1 MLVKYRVYEV
11 GKDFKVTSKAVM
23 EILKRYGVEPKNH
36 MTTLD
41 EGELDI
47 IFEHFTQN
55 NQTEDLDAYL
65 IAGQKELEV
74 KKAEEEAQRK
84 AEEEA
89 AKARRAAA
97 LAEAGAEKKKATKQ
111 PAKDK
116 AQKPRETTARPP
128 AAGAPAQRPASQQ
141 PQQQKIAVLNKDG
154 TRSVRYV
161 DTRTP
166 VSVDLSKYDERIE
179 DMVPERAARIQ
190 GASKQ
195 KLKKSPH
202 AQRAPY
208 GTQKKRESEAERLL
222 RLQLEKARK
231 QQLSI
236 TLPDQ
241 ISVGELATRLK
252 VTNAQVVKKL
262 MSYGVMASASEIID
276 FDTAAIITEEFG
288 AKYTREVVVTIEDRL
303 IDDSEDK
310 TEDLKPRSPVVVVMG
325 HVDHGKTS
333 LLDAIRHANVVEGEA
348 GGITQHIGAYR
359 VEVKGREITFLDT
372 PGHAAFTSMRARG
385 AQVTDI
391 AILVVAADD
400 GIMPQT
406 VEAIN
411 HAKAAGV
418 SIVVA
423 INKIDKE
430 TADPERVKQALTEY
444 ELVPE
449 EWGGDVICVPVS
461 ALKRTN
467 IDTLLEMVLLVADM
481 KDLKANPDRA
491 ARGTVIEAKLDRGR
505 GPVATVLVQSGTL
518 RTGDIIIAGM
528 TVGRVRLMQ
537 NDKGEQ
543 IDAAGPSVPVE
554 IIGLSEVPEA
564 GDMFHAVSDERMAR
578 ELVEQRK
585 FKAKQEQYKATQK
598 VSLDDLFERIKEG
611 QMKELPIIVKGDVQG
626 SVEAVRTSLEKLSN
640 DEVRVKV
647 IHGGVGAI
655 SESDIM
661 LATAS
666 NAIVVGFNVR
676 PDPGAR
682 ESAEL
687 NNVDIRLYRV
697 IYECIE
703 EVEAAMKGLLAPK
716 YKEVIHGH
724 AQVRQTFKVP
734 GVGTV
739 AGCYVTDGRIVR
751 NSQVRL
757 LRDNVVVFEGKIS
770 SLRRFKDDVREVAEN
785 FECGIGLE
793 RFNDIKENDV
803 IESFDMEEI
812 KP

>member
-1 MLVKYRVYEV
+1 MGGDVQNVEV
-11 GKDFKVTSKAVM
+11 SA
-23 EILKRYGVEPKNH
+23 
-36 MTTLD
+36 
-41 EGELDI
+41 
-47 IFEHFTQN
+47 
-55 NQTEDLDAYL
+55 
-65 IAGQKELEV
+65 
-74 KKAEEEAQRK
+74 
-84 AEEEA
+84 
-89 AKARRAAA
+89 
-97 LAEAGAEKKKATKQ
+97 
-111 PAKDK
+111 
-116 AQKPRETTARPP
+116 
-128 AAGAPAQRPASQQ
+128 
-141 PQQQKIAVLNKDG
+141 
-154 TRSVRYV
+154 
-161 DTRTP
+161 
-166 VSVDLSKYDERIE
+166 
-179 DMVPERAARIQ
+179 
-190 GASKQ
+190 
-195 KLKKSPH
+195 LKKT
-202 AQRAPY
+202 
-208 GTQKKRESEAERLL
+208 GL
-222 RLQLEKARK
+222 
-231 QQLSI
+231 
-236 TLPDQ
+236 
-241 ISVGELATRLK
+241 
-252 VTNAQVVKKL
+252 
-262 MSYGVMASASEIID
+262 
-276 FDTAAIITEEFG
+276 
-288 AKYTREVVVTIEDRL
+288 
-303 IDDSEDK
+303 DK
-310 TEDLKPRSPVVVVMG
+310 
-325 HVDHGKTS
+325 
-333 LLDAIRHANVVEGEA
+333 LLDAIAVQA
-348 GGITQHIGAYR
+348 
-359 VEVKGREITFLDT
+359 EI
-372 PGHAAFTSMRARG
+372 M
-385 AQVTDI
+385 
-391 AILVVAADD
+391 
-400 GIMPQT
+400 
-406 VEAIN
+406 E
-411 HAKAAGV
+411 
-418 SIVVA
+418 
-423 INKIDKE
+423 
-430 TADPERVKQALTEY
+430 
-444 ELVPE
+444 
-449 EWGGDVICVPVS
+449 
-461 ALKRTN
+461 
-467 IDTLLEMVLLVADM
+467 
-481 KDLKANPDRA
+481 LKANPDRA